1 MAKYSLTNKAV
12 ADLSQ
17 IWNYTS
23 DRWSENQANKYYKM
37 LLDNYIELA
46 SNPELGKDYF
56 MVTDNLL
63 GFRAG
68 RHIIFYHGI
77 REGEI
82 VIIRI
87 LHEHMDLKNRLTD
100 K

>member
-1 MAKYSLTNKAV
+1 
-12 ADLSQ
+12 
-17 IWNYTS
+17 
-23 DRWSENQANKYYKM
+23 M

-68 RHIIFYHGI
+68 RHIIFYHRI
-77 REGEI
+77 KEGEI